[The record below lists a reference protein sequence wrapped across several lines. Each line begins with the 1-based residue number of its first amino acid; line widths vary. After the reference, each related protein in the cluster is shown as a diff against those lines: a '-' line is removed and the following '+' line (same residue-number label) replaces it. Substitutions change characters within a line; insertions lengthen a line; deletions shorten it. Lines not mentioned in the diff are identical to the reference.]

1 MQHSIRDAH
10 LLSFAIEHPWAI
22 TPTMLSV
29 ISSVIARHIA
39 GIDASEDEIQAALV
53 NRQNLPQP
61 SAGGSVA
68 LIRVHGVIAPRMNLL
83 SDFSGGTTFEGLSAQ
98 LREAVSNKAIKTI
111 VLDID
116 SPGGSVQ
123 GASEFAREVMAAR
136 AKRPVIA
143 QINHVAASAAFWLA
157 SAATK
162 IVASPS
168 AHAGSVG
175 VYTAHNDISEA
186 LKQLGIKRTYISAG
200 KGKVDGLE
208 AAMSD
213 DARGRV
219 QALVDGAYERMVGD
233 IVKGRG
239 KGVTAEQIRNDWKA
253 FVYAAEEARS
263 NGMVD
268 EIATLEQTLAS
279 LAPTSL
285 TDGAAAATDST
296 PTLDTVQEPSRAT
309 TQDRAL
315 RTEMQLLEAELLD
328 L

>member
-1 MQHSIRDAH
+1 MKHSIRDAH
-10 LLSFAIEHPWAI
+10 LLSFALEHPWAI

-39 GIDASEDEIQAALV
+39 GMDASDEDLKAALV

-61 SAGGSVA
+61 SAGGAVA
-68 LIRVHGVIAPRMNLL
+68 LIRVHGVIAPRMNML
-83 SDFSGGTTFEGLSAQ
+83 SDISGGTTFEGLSGQ
-98 LREAVSNKAIKTI
+98 LREAVANKSVKNI

-116 SPGGSVQ
+116 SPGGNVS
-123 GASEFAREVMAAR
+123 GATEFAREVLAAR
-136 AKRPVIA
+136 TKRPIIA
-143 QINHVAASAAFWLA
+143 QVQHTAASAAYWLA

-168 AHAGSVG
+168 STVGSIG
-175 VYTAHNDISEA
+175 VYTAHNDVSDA

-200 KGKVDGLE
+200 KGKVDGLDT
-208 AAMSD
+208 AMSE
-213 DARGRV
+213 DALGRI
-219 QALVDGAYERMVGD
+219 QALVDGAYDRMVGD

-253 FVYAAEEARS
+253 FVYAADEAKGI
-263 NGMVD
+263 GMID

-279 LAPTSL
+279 LAPSSMS
-285 TDGAAAATDST
+285 DGAAATDSS
-296 PTLDTVQEPSRAT
+296 PALDTAQEPARVTA
-309 TQDRAL
+309 QDRAQS
-315 RTEMQLLEAELLD
+315 TEMQLLEAELLD